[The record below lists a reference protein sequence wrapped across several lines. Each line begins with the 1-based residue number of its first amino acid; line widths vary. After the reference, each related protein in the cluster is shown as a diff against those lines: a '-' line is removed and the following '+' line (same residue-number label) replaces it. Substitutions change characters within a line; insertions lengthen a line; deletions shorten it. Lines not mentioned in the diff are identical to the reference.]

1 MKKRVKLFL
10 EKKNTNK
17 NSLNFPKVN
26 ELYGKKMNMKKKDN
40 HILKNKVWLQINLIV
55 A

>member
-1 MKKRVKLFL
+1 M

-26 ELYGKKMNMKKKDN
+26 ELYGKKNEYEKKGQSYFKEQSLATN
-40 HILKNKVWLQINLIV
+40 
-55 A
+55 